1 MSGHDLDALRERM
14 EALDVDV
21 DELASSLADL
31 LKGHG
36 QLEESIERLAGV
48 LESQGAPGGT
58 TPKSAGAAGAGGAEP
73 GAVPPWWV
81 RSATREDWAELAEWV
96 DDLASTFELDRRELR
111 PCWPAHPAA
120 VEDLAAA
127 RTAWAAAH
135 ENDEIC
141 MWIERVL
148 RPTLDRLESM
158 WTRFCNN
165 EHKAPQPAPATDTQL
180 LTTALQGAPER
191 PSEDE
196 AGHDG
201 HGGHEAELDD
211 QQDAQAS

>member
-1 MSGHDLDALRERM
+1 MSEHDLDADLDALRERM

-48 LESQGAPGGT
+48 LEGQGAPGGAT
-58 TPKSAGAAGAGGAEP
+58 AKRPGAGGAEP
-73 GAVPPWWV
+73 AAVPPWWV

-135 ENDEIC
+135 ENDEIS

-148 RPTLDRLESM
+148 RPTLDRLEST

-191 PSEDE
+191 PSDDE
-196 AGHDG
+196 TDHD
-201 HGGHEAELDD
+201 GHEAEQDD